1 MEFKDKVVIITGG
14 SKGIGK
20 ALVDSFVSNQAKVY
34 VVDKSEGLFD
44 PSVSFFKGDLSLKEE
59 LDQFIKYFL
68 EQEKQLDILINN
80 ACQSHK
86 GLLSEC
92 SYDDFLDTL
101 KGGLVAPYYLVL
113 KLKEKF
119 NTQSSIINIS
129 STRSFMSQA
138 DTESYSSTKGGLS
151 ALTHAL
157 SISLAP
163 KVRVN
168 SISPGWIDTTNS
180 DFESSDHYQ
189 HPVGRVGRPEDI
201 VEMVNYLCSEKAG
214 FITGQ
219 DFVVDGGMSKQ
230 MIYHND
236 KGWSYH
242 N

>member
-20 ALVDSFVSNQAKVY
+20 ALVDNFVSKQAKVY

-189 HPVGRVGRPEDI
+189 HPVARVGKPNDI

-242 N
+242 K

>member
-20 ALVDSFVSNQAKVY
+20 ALVDNFVSKQAKVY

-189 HPVGRVGRPEDI
+189 HPVGRVGKPDDI

>member
-20 ALVDSFVSNQAKVY
+20 ALVDNFVSKQAKVY